1 MRSIVLTLAL
11 GLVFV
16 WAAAPAA
23 LADSGPVDI
32 TSADGTVLKGS
43 YYDPGQPG
51 PGMLLVHQCNM
62 DRTSWE
68 SLAGSLSAAGIH
80 VLTFDLR
87 GFGETPGE
95 GLVSP
100 DSFPRLMQQ
109 SPPDVDAAYAYLLAQ
124 DGVDAARTGV
134 GGASCGVALT
144 SDLATRNPDV
154 KAFLALSGFPSDAA
168 QEHIAMTPGL
178 AVFGAAAD
186 ADDLTPG
193 VHEVIKAAVEGSK
206 NEKSMAKIYGGTEH
220 GLPMFGKNP
229 DLEPAIVDW
238 LKGQLLD

>member
-1 MRSIVLTLAL
+1 MRSLILSLVLVL
-11 GLVFV
+11 
-16 WAAAPAA
+16 AAAPAA
-23 LADSGPVDI
+23 LGAGDAVDI
-32 TSADGTVLKGS
+32 TSADGVVLKGS
-43 YYDPGQPG
+43 YYDPGRPG

-68 SLAGSLSAAGIH
+68 SLAGSLVDAGVH

-95 GLVSP
+95 GLVAP

-109 SPPDVDAAYAYLLAQ
+109 SPPDVDAAYAFLLKQ
-124 DGVDAARTGV
+124 DGVDAARIGV

-144 SDLATRNPDV
+144 SDLTARQPDV

-168 QEHIAMTPGL
+168 RAHIAHTPSL

-193 VHEVIKAAVEGSK
+193 VHEVIKAAVEGSTHP
-206 NEKSMAKIYGGTEH
+206 KSMVKIYGGTEH
-220 GLPMFGKNP
+220 GLPMFPKNP

-238 LKGQLLD
+238 LKSQLLH

>member
-1 MRSIVLTLAL
+1 MRSLVLSLAL
-11 GLVFV
+11 VL
-16 WAAAPAA
+16 AAAPAA
-23 LADSGPVDI
+23 LAAGDAVDI
-32 TSADGTVLKGS
+32 ASADGTVLKGS
-43 YYDPGQPG
+43 YYDPGRPG

-68 SLAGSLSAAGIH
+68 SLAGSLVDAGVH

-95 GLVSP
+95 GLVAA

-109 SPPDVDAAYAYLLAQ
+109 SPPDVDAAYAFLLKQ
-124 DGVDAARTGV
+124 DGVDASRIGV

-144 SDLATRNPDV
+144 SDLAVRNPDV

-168 QEHIAMTPGL
+168 KAHIAHTPGL
-178 AVFGAAAD
+178 AMFGAAAD

-193 VHEVIKAAVEGSK
+193 VHEVIKASVEGSK

-238 LKGQLLD
+238 LKARLLD

>member
-1 MRSIVLTLAL
+1 MRSIRSIVPSLVL
-11 GLVFV
+11 V
-16 WAAAPAA
+16 AAAVAVGFAA
-23 LADSGPVDI
+23 SSPVDI
-32 TSADGTVLKGS
+32 TSADGVVLKGS

-51 PGMLLVHQCNM
+51 PAMLLVHQCNM

-68 SLAGSLSAAGIH
+68 SLAGSLSDAGIH

-100 DSFPRLMQQ
+100 ESFPRLMQQ

-124 DGVDAARTGV
+124 DGVDAARVGV

-144 SDLATRNPDV
+144 SDLAVRNPGI
-154 KAFLALSGFPSDAA
+154 KAFMALSGFPSDAA
-168 QEHIAMTPGL
+168 KSHIAMTSSL

-193 VHEVIKAAVEGSK
+193 VHEVIQAAVDGSQ
-206 NEKSMAKIYGGTEH
+206 NPQSMAKIYGGTEH
-220 GLPMFGKNP
+220 GLPMFAKNP
-229 DLEPAIVDW
+229 DLEPAIVSW
-238 LKGQLLD
+238 ITEQLLD

>member
-1 MRSIVLTLAL
+1 MRSLVCCLAL
-11 GLVFV
+11 VLVV
-16 WAAAPAA
+16 APVVSAEKMA
-23 LADSGPVDI
+23 VDI
-32 TSADGTVLKGS
+32 KSADGVMLKGS
-43 YYDPGQPG
+43 YYDAGQPG
-51 PGMLLVHQCNM
+51 PAMLLVHQCNM

-68 SLAGSLSAAGIH
+68 SLASSLSGAGIH

-100 DSFPRLMQQ
+100 ESFPRLMKQ
-109 SPPDVDAAYAYLLAQ
+109 SPPDVDAAYEYLLKQ
-124 DGVDAARTGV
+124 DGVDRSRVAV

-144 SDLATRNPDV
+144 SDLTTRNPEI
-154 KAFLALSGFPSDAA
+154 KAFMALSGFPSDAA
-168 QEHIAMTPGL
+168 KAHIAKTPGL

-193 VHEVIKAAVEGSK
+193 VHEVIKASVGGSK
-206 NEKSMAKIYGGTEH
+206 NPKSMVKIYGGTEH

-229 DLEPAIVDW
+229 DLEPAILSW
-238 LKGQLLD
+238 LKIQLLN

>member
-1 MRSIVLTLAL
+1 MRSLILSLAL
-11 GLVFV
+11 VL
-16 WAAAPAA
+16 AAAPAA
-23 LADSGPVDI
+23 LAAGDAVDI
-32 TSADGTVLKGS
+32 TSADGVVLKGS
-43 YYDPGQPG
+43 YYDPGRPG

-62 DRTSWE
+62 DRASWE
-68 SLAGSLSAAGIH
+68 SLAGSLVGAGVH

-100 DSFPRLMQQ
+100 ESFPRLMQQ
-109 SPPDVDAAYAYLLAQ
+109 SPPDVDAAYAFLLQQ
-124 DGVDAARTGV
+124 DGVDASRVGV

-144 SDLATRNPDV
+144 SDLAARNPDV
-154 KAFLALSGFPSDAA
+154 KAFLALSGFPSESARA
-168 QEHIAMTPGL
+168 HIAHTPGL

-193 VHEVIKAAVEGSK
+193 VHEVIKASVAGST
-206 NEKSMAKIYGGTEH
+206 NPRSMVKIYGGTEH

-238 LKGQLLD
+238 LKAQLLN